1 MVRYISIEA
10 ALASM
15 EEIHKKVD
23 PSDEFESLLYHD
35 IIEINNILE
44 EVKSVD
50 LKKEV
55 LGLLNL
61 YFESYETVGFDYKM

>member
-1 MVRYISIEA
+1 MVKFISIEA

-15 EEIHKKVD
+15 EEIHQKVD

-44 EVKSVD
+44 EVKSTD